1 MKHGSKVSHVPD
13 FTVSSEHESKVS
25 AVAAPV
31 STQIAIR
38 GASRSRPASK
48 PLRLVLVEDSDDDAE
63 LVLRELRRGGFL
75 PTCERV
81 ATQAAFKAA
90 LESAHWDVI
99 VSDHALPGY
108 GGLTALADL
117 QATGRDIPFIL
128 VSGTIGEAVA
138 VNAMKAGAQ
147 DYVLKG
153 DLTRLPVAID
163 RELREWTVRAD
174 QAKMREQLLISER
187 MASAGMLAA
196 GVAHE
201 INNPLAVAVA
211 NVDYTCG
218 MLASLVADARASE
231 AARTSDPAERWDG
244 WPRFE
249 ALDESLRDASEG
261 LQRIRDIVRDVK
273 LFSRPH
279 DDAACALDLRAVA
292 DSSLRMAHNEIR
304 HRATLVKDYR
314 DVPMVHA
321 NESRL
326 GQVLLNLIVNAAQA
340 IPEGHAVAN
349 EIRVLTKTGEDGCA
363 IVEVSDTG
371 CGIPKEDLERIFDA
385 FYTTKP
391 VGVGTGLG
399 LAICY
404 RIVTELGGSIE
415 VASQVG
421 QGTVFRLLLPATREA
436 PRGERPPSVPPP
448 SHYKGTVL
456 IVDDDAALGRA
467 VQRTLSAC
475 HDVVVLTSAAEA
487 LARIEA
493 GERFDVILSDVMM
506 PDVTGMEMHQQLLRV
521 APDQAARVVFLTGG
535 AFTALAREYLDGVPN
550 LTIEKP
556 FAPTK
561 LLAIVARLTEP
572 ASPQ

>member
-1 MKHGSKVSHVPD
+1 MDRSSKVGHVAD
-13 FTVSSEHESKVS
+13 FTASSERESEVS

-31 STQIAIR
+31 STQIAIS
-38 GASRSRPASK
+38 GASRSPHASK

-63 LVLRELRRGGFL
+63 LVLRVLRRGGFL
-75 PTCERV
+75 PTCQRV

-90 LESAHWDVI
+90 LESAPWDVI

-163 RELREWTVRAD
+163 RELRERTVRAD

-187 MASAGMLAA
+187 MASAGMMAA

-211 NVDYTCG
+211 NVDYTAG
-218 MLASLVADARASE
+218 MLARLVADARASE

-340 IPEGHAVAN
+340 IPEGHAGAN
-349 EIRVLTKTGEDGCA
+349 EIRVLIKTGDDGCA

-371 CGIPKEDLERIFDA
+371 CGISKEDLERVFDA

-404 RIVTELGGSIE
+404 RIVTELGGTIE

-421 QGTVFRLLLPATREA
+421 RGTVFRLLLPATREA
-436 PRGERPPSVPPP
+436 PRAERPPSVAPP
-448 SHYKGTVL
+448 SRYKGTVL
-456 IVDDDAALGRA
+456 VVDDDAALGRA

-521 APDQAARVVFLTGG
+521 APDQAHRVVFLTGG

-556 FAPTK
+556 FAPAK

-572 ASPQ
+572 APPQ